1 MVWSLFPQNLVNYPT
16 PGPGQFK
23 RSIYDFY
30 VSTENI
36 NFSRKD
42 QLVTEEHPERWTTFQ
57 GIKTEFPAMQHFLL
71 FTKISAGVL
80 PVPIFWHIVGQHFP
94 RNPWSLSM
102 PHIFAVTRAELL
114 FVHSPYDQP
123 ILFKTLTV
131 IAAMLLI
138 LVDSAIAIGLL
149 VGVTVLS
156 VCVFCAIAYVVASS
170 KTKEKDSKYRH
181 PYPASSH
188 GFSPGIYV

>member
-1 MVWSLFPQNLVNYPT
+1 MVWSLFLQNLVNYPT

-80 PVPIFWHIVGQHFP
+80 PVPIFWHNVGQHFP
-94 RNPWSLSM
+94 RNP
-102 PHIFAVTRAELL
+102 
-114 FVHSPYDQP
+114 
-123 ILFKTLTV
+123 
-131 IAAMLLI
+131 
-138 LVDSAIAIGLL
+138 
-149 VGVTVLS
+149 
-156 VCVFCAIAYVVASS
+156 
-170 KTKEKDSKYRH
+170 
-181 PYPASSH
+181 
-188 GFSPGIYV
+188 

>member
-1 MVWSLFPQNLVNYPT
+1 MKGVLFLNGRYTKGVAFLSKMVWSLFPQNLVNYPT

-80 PVPIFWHIVGQHFP
+80 PVPIFWHNVGSIFLETLDLSP
-94 RNPWSLSM
+94 CPIFSLSLARSYYLFIRHM
-102 PHIFAVTRAELL
+102 TNLYYSRLL
-114 FVHSPYDQP
+114 RSLPQCY
-123 ILFKTLTV
+123 
-131 IAAMLLI
+131 
-138 LVDSAIAIGLL
+138 
-149 VGVTVLS
+149 
-156 VCVFCAIAYVVASS
+156 
-170 KTKEKDSKYRH
+170 
-181 PYPASSH
+181 
-188 GFSPGIYV
+188 